1 MGRVDPLAL
10 TRHCTSEQ
18 LLSGRVHLEAPRG
31 LRPHWLQ
38 PGQTWSHLSFL
49 AFYPLGQRLSG
60 VLGQTGSTRPSR
72 STVASAYH
80 PGAE

>member
-1 MGRVDPLAL
+1 MGSVDPLAL

-18 LLSGRVHLEAPRG
+18 LLRGRVHLEAPRG

-49 AFYPLGQRLSG
+49 AFYQCDHQSG
-60 VLGQTGSTRPSR
+60 NQSPWARG
-72 STVASAYH
+72 
-80 PGAE
+80 